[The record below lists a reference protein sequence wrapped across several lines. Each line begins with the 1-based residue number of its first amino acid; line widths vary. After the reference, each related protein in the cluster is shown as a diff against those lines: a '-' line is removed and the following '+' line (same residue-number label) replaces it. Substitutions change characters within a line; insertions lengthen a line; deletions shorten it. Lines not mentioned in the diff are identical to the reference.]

1 MIGRESQ
8 IVLINKTLKQ
18 NKSSFIAFTGRRRVG
33 KTYIINQAYKDY
45 MSLKVTGIQ
54 NADLETQIVNFTQK
68 IAEYSNQQI
77 VTVPNNW
84 QEVFLLLKNYLKTL
98 PKNKKQVIV
107 IDELPWICNA
117 KSGFLQLLAHLW
129 NDYLSTE
136 KHFILVICGSATS
149 WITQKIINDKG
160 GLHNRVT
167 QSIHLEPFTLKET
180 KQFLDS
186 KKIGLTN
193 NSIVEIYMT
202 MGGIPY
208 YLEDIQRGESS
219 STAIERMCFENG
231 GILKNEYQNL
241 YKALFE
247 NPQNHEAIV
256 STLAMVKSGM
266 TQNDLILKS
275 KVQKGGPFTRAM
287 NDLLMSGFVTQDA
300 PFGKLKRGSVYR
312 LVDEFSVFHHRF
324 IKPNSKA
331 PKEIWQT
338 ISASQ
343 PYKIWKGFAFET
355 LCQKHVAEI
364 KNALGIRNVYTQTNS
379 FVHQGTSTNSGF
391 QIDLLIDRKDAS
403 INLCECKFYDASFE
417 IDKKYAMTLL
427 ARRAIFRETVKTK
440 KNIFNTMITNY
451 PMTKNAYS
459 LDCVDVQITIDDLM

>member
-8 IVLINKTLKQ
+8 IVLISKTLKQ

-98 PKNKKQVIV
+98 PKNKKQVIF

-193 NSIVEIYMT
+193 NSIV
-202 MGGIPY
+202 
-208 YLEDIQRGESS
+208 Q
-219 STAIERMCFENG
+219 
-231 GILKNEYQNL
+231 IL
-241 YKALFE
+241 
-247 NPQNHEAIV
+247 I
-256 STLAMVKSGM
+256 
-266 TQNDLILKS
+266 
-275 KVQKGGPFTRAM
+275 
-287 NDLLMSGFVTQDA
+287 FV
-300 PFGKLKRGSVYR
+300 F
-312 LVDEFSVFHHRF
+312 
-324 IKPNSKA
+324 
-331 PKEIWQT
+331 
-338 ISASQ
+338 
-343 PYKIWKGFAFET
+343 
-355 LCQKHVAEI
+355 
-364 KNALGIRNVYTQTNS
+364 
-379 FVHQGTSTNSGF
+379 
-391 QIDLLIDRKDAS
+391 
-403 INLCECKFYDASFE
+403 
-417 IDKKYAMTLL
+417 
-427 ARRAIFRETVKTK
+427 
-440 KNIFNTMITNY
+440 
-451 PMTKNAYS
+451 
-459 LDCVDVQITIDDLM
+459 